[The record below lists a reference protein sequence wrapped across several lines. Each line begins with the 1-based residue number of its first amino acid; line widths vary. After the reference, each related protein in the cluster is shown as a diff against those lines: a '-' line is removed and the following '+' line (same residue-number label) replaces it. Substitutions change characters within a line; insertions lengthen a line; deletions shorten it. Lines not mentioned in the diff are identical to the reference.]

1 MILKNNAIVLKT
13 IKFGENRLIVDL
25 LTELQG
31 RLSFIANIPK
41 TSRSKIK
48 KQYFQPLSVLEIEFD
63 YRPNQHLQ
71 RLKDARMATAY
82 ATVGTDARKLSIM
95 LFMAEFIYHA
105 TREEQPDCRLFDYI
119 KNSLLWLD
127 ACKRGFANFHLV
139 FMMRLT
145 RLLGFYPNLH
155 QHTEDCFF
163 DLRNACFTPTPPLH
177 AEFLH
182 PEEASKIKLLMRMNF
197 ETMHLFAM
205 SHTERNRI
213 CDVLISFY
221 RLHVPNFPKMNSLP
235 ILQVLH

>member
-95 LFMAEFIYHA
+95 LFMAEFIFMPHA
-105 TREEQPDCRLFDYI
+105 R
-119 KNSLLWLD
+119 NSPT
-127 ACKRGFANFHLV
+127 AGFS
-139 FMMRLT
+139 T
-145 RLLGFYPNLH
+145 
-155 QHTEDCFF
+155 T
-163 DLRNACFTPTPPLH
+163 
-177 AEFLH
+177 
-182 PEEASKIKLLMRMNF
+182 
-197 ETMHLFAM
+197 
-205 SHTERNRI
+205 
-213 CDVLISFY
+213 
-221 RLHVPNFPKMNSLP
+221 
-235 ILQVLH
+235 